1 MHRLRHRRD
10 GSLSKG
16 ELSSSFK
23 RDGKFWYVASQ
34 LGIIG
39 LFMGGFGPA
48 QPLLQSD
55 QGTSGLVAGLHGTA
69 LGLSGLIAGQF
80 NARMVHRFGRFTT
93 SWIGMAVFLFGVFS
107 IAILDR
113 PFLTITAAAFAGFG
127 ITTMI
132 NNSVTF
138 LNDSHP
144 EHSAI
149 AISQANGFNST
160 MYLLGTI
167 FIGTLASL
175 GWGWR
180 WGLLITLPL
189 ALLAFLYSK
198 DHRGEIHE
206 IDDAGPQRGR
216 LSKRYWIGWI
226 GFTFAISAEFST
238 VFWAAK
244 LLGDRFDLSSGSATT
259 AVLCFAAGMA
269 LGRWFGVSTLRAID
283 IDPRTLF
290 FVTLQLVG
298 FLLFWQVENFALAL
312 IGLFAT
318 GLGASAQFTL
328 FSTRLIRFAS
338 DKPDLA
344 IGISA
349 WGAGLAIGFAPF
361 LVGALSDHVGIYTAY
376 WVVPICIILAGLTL
390 LVRSD
395 HTPSRH
401 FSS

>member
-1 MHRLRHRRD
+1 
-10 GSLSKG
+10 
-16 ELSSSFK
+16 
-23 RDGKFWYVASQ
+23 
-34 LGIIG
+34 
-39 LFMGGFGPA
+39 MGGFGPA

-55 QGTSGLVAGLHGTA
+55 QGTSGLIAGLHGTA
-69 LGLSGLIAGQF
+69 LGLSGLLAGQL
-80 NARMVHRFGRFTT
+80 NARMVHRYGRFTT
-93 SWIGMAVFLFGVFS
+93 SWIGMAVFLFGVISFV
-107 IAILDR
+107 ILSH
-113 PFLTITAAAFAGFG
+113 PALTISAALFAGFG

-160 MYLLGTI
+160 MYLVGTI

-180 WGLLITLPL
+180 WGLLITVPF
-189 ALLAFLYSK
+189 ALIAFRYSK
-198 DHRGEIHE
+198 QHRGEIHE
-206 IDDAGPQRGR
+206 VDESGPQRGR
-216 LSKRYWIGWI
+216 LSRKYWIGWI

-238 VFWAAK
+238 VFWAAA
-244 LLGDRFDLSSGSATT
+244 LLRERFDLSSGNATT

-269 LGRWFGVSTLRAID
+269 LGRWFGVSMLPRID

-298 FLLFWQVENFALAL
+298 FLLFWNVTLLPLAL

-328 FSTRLIRFAS
+328 FSTRLIRFAA

-361 LVGALSDHVGIYTAY
+361 LVGALSDQVGILRAY
-376 WVVPICIILAGLTL
+376 SVVPVFILIAGLTL
-390 LVRSD
+390 LLRSD
-395 HTPSRH
+395 STAATSRRR
-401 FSS
+401 

>member
-1 MHRLRHRRD
+1 
-10 GSLSKG
+10 LS
-16 ELSSSFK
+16 ERFK
-23 RDGKFWYVASQ
+23 RDGQFWYVASQ

-69 LGLSGLIAGQF
+69 LGLSGLLAGQL
-80 NARMVHRFGRFTT
+80 NARMVHRFGRYTT
-93 SWIGMAVFLFGVFS
+93 SWIGMAVFIFGVIMFV
-107 IAILDR
+107 ALDH
-113 PFLTITAAAFAGFG
+113 PSLTITASLFAGFG

-160 MYLLGTI
+160 MYLVGTV

-175 GWGWR
+175 GLGWR

-189 ALLAFLYSK
+189 ALLAFRYSK

-206 IDDAGPQRGR
+206 VDESGPQRGG

-244 LLGDRFDLSSGSATT
+244 LLGERFDLTTGNATT

-269 LGRWFGVSTLRAID
+269 LGRWFGVSTLPKID
-283 IDPRTLF
+283 IDPRTFF
-290 FVTLQLVG
+290 FVSLQMIG
-298 FLLFWQVENFALAL
+298 FLLFWNTSILGLAL
-312 IGLFAT
+312 FGLFAT

-328 FSTRLIRFAS
+328 FSTRLIRFAKE
-338 DKPDLA
+338 KPDLA

-361 LVGALSDHVGIYTAY
+361 LVGALTDQIGIFRAYT
-376 WVVPICIILAGLTL
+376 VVPVFILIAGLTL

-395 HTPSRH
+395 RLTYRRN
-401 FSS
+401 

>member
-1 MHRLRHRRD
+1 
-10 GSLSKG
+10 LSDR
-16 ELSSSFK
+16 FV

-69 LGLSGLIAGQF
+69 LGLSGLVAGQL

-93 SWIGMAVFLFGVFS
+93 SWIGMTVFLLGVVA
-107 IAILDR
+107 IATLDR
-113 PFLTITAAAFAGFG
+113 PLLTITAAAIAGFG
-127 ITTMI
+127 ITTVI

-138 LNDSHP
+138 LNDTHP
-144 EHSAI
+144 DHSAI

-160 MYLLGTI
+160 MYLIGTI

-180 WGLLITLPL
+180 WGLLATVPL
-189 ALLAFLYSK
+189 ALISFLYSR

-206 IDDAGPQRGR
+206 IDDSGPQRGR

-238 VFWAAK
+238 VFWAAA
-244 LLGDRFDLSSGSATT
+244 LLRERFDLSSGTATT

-269 LGRWFGVSTLRAID
+269 LGRWFGVSTFRKVD

-290 FVTLQLVG
+290 FVTLQLIG
-298 FLLFWQVENFALAL
+298 FLLFWQVGNFPLAL
-312 IGLFAT
+312 FGLFAT

-338 DKPDLA
+338 EKPDLA

-349 WGAGLAIGFAPF
+349 WGAGLAIGIAPF

-376 WVVPICIILAGLTL
+376 WVVPIFIILAGLTL

-395 HTPSRH
+395 LITYRRT
-401 FSS
+401 

>member
-1 MHRLRHRRD
+1 
-10 GSLSKG
+10 
-16 ELSSSFK
+16 LSSRFK
-23 RDGKFWYVASQ
+23 RDGQFWYVASQ

-69 LGLSGLIAGQF
+69 LGLSGLLAGQL

-93 SWIGMAVFLFGVFS
+93 SWIGMAIFIFGVASF
-107 IAILDR
+107 ALLNE
-113 PFLTITAAAFAGFG
+113 PVLTITASLFAGFG

-160 MYLLGTI
+160 MYLVGTI
-167 FIGTLASL
+167 FIGTLASAGL
-175 GWGWR
+175 GWR
-180 WGLLITLPL
+180 WGLLVTVPL
-189 ALLAFLYSK
+189 ALLAFHYSK
-198 DHRGEIHE
+198 AHRGEIHAPDE
-206 IDDAGPQRGR
+206 SGPQRGR
-216 LSKRYWIGWI
+216 LTNRYWIGWI
-226 GFTFAISAEFST
+226 GFTCAIAAEFST
-238 VFWAAK
+238 VFWAAA
-244 LLGDRFDLSSGSATT
+244 LLRERFDLTNGNATT

-269 LGRWFGVSTLRAID
+269 LGRWFGVSLFPRID

-290 FVTLQLVG
+290 FVLLQLGG
-298 FLLFWQVENFALAL
+298 FLLFWNVTLLPLAL
-312 IGLFAT
+312 LGLFAT
-318 GLGASAQFTL
+318 GLGASTQFTL
-328 FSTRLIRFAS
+328 FSTRLIRFAQ

-344 IGISA
+344 IGMSA

-361 LVGALSDHVGIYTAY
+361 LVGALSDQVGIWSAY
-376 WVVPICIILAGLTL
+376 WLVPVLIASAGLSL
-390 LVRSD
+390 LLRSD
-395 HTPSRH
+395 QITSRRK
-401 FSS
+401 

>member
-1 MHRLRHRRD
+1 
-10 GSLSKG
+10 
-16 ELSSSFK
+16 
-23 RDGKFWYVASQ
+23 
-34 LGIIG
+34 
-39 LFMGGFGPA
+39 MGGFGPA

-69 LGLSGLIAGQF
+69 LGLSGLVSGQL
-80 NARMVHRFGRFTT
+80 NARMVHRWGRFTT
-93 SWIGMAVFLFGVFS
+93 SWIGMAIFLFGVVAFVS
-107 IAILDR
+107 LD
-113 PFLTITAAAFAGFG
+113 PPALTITATLFVGFG

-144 EHSAI
+144 EHSAV

-160 MYLLGTI
+160 MYLIGTV

-180 WGLLITLPL
+180 FGLLVTVPL
-189 ALLAFLYSK
+189 ALIAFLYSR
-198 DHRGEIHE
+198 DHRGQIHE
-206 IDDAGPQRGR
+206 MDESGPQRGR
-216 LSKRYWIGWI
+216 LSARYWAGWF

-238 VFWAAK
+238 VFWAAA
-244 LLGDRFDLSSGSATT
+244 LLRQRFNLTSGDATT

-269 LGRWFGVSTLRAID
+269 LGRWFGLSIARKVD

-290 FVTLQLVG
+290 FVSLQLIG
-298 FLLFWQVENFALAL
+298 FLIFWNVTLLPIAL

-328 FSTRLIRFAS
+328 FSTRLIRFAK

-361 LVGALSDHVGIYTAY
+361 FVGALSDQIGIFKAYT
-376 WVVPICIILAGLTL
+376 VVPMFILLAGLTL

-395 HTPSRH
+395 ELTSCPK
-401 FSS
+401 